1 MGQTAI
7 KFPAAVGQ
15 LLRQR
20 RKEMGFTLRQVSD
33 RLAERG
39 ERVHSSVLHRVER
52 GQADP
57 GVKRLYLLL
66 NLYQLPPSLIA
77 DLVELESL
85 ATRPPEPKANDLEGL
100 QREGVESLK
109 KGQIAHALGCLFA
122 VRQFVS
128 DTDESR
134 ILRQQTTITFA
145 TTARNLGKCRLA
157 KQVID
162 DLLLEP
168 PDPSLVVRV
177 LTVAASIWR
186 GLGSADVALG
196 FVRQAESYLKG
207 AERREIAW
215 VVHQKAALLFDLGR
229 LDEATS
235 ILRRALALYRQLE
248 DGYGEV
254 RAMYLRVRILDARG
268 RQADAIRCARR
279 IVRMSAKRGLE
290 RAVVFGQM
298 ALGPLLV
305 KTGRVADGIKSLRTA
320 LGKAASLDDRNAEFL
335 LHYHLWKAHQLD
347 GDTTRAQIEL
357 RLAAQFV
364 GFVDDRTPEI
374 DEVRRSTNENGG
386 AGK

>member
-57 GVKRLYLLL
+57 GVKRLYMLLH
-66 NLYQLPPSLIA
+66 LYQLPPSLVS

-85 ATRPPEPKANDLEGL
+85 ATKPPESKGKDLEKL
-100 QREGVESLK
+100 EREGVESLK
-109 KGQIAHALGCLFA
+109 KGNIAQALGCLFA
-122 VRQFVS
+122 VRQFVP

-168 PDPSLVVRV
+168 PDPSLAVRV

-186 GLGSADVALG
+186 GLGSADAALG
-196 FVRQAESYLKG
+196 FVRQAETYLDK
-207 AERREIAW
+207 AERKEVAW
-215 VVHQKAALLFDLGR
+215 VMHQKAALLFDLGR
-229 LDEATS
+229 LDEAAS
-235 ILRRALALYRQLE
+235 ILRRVLAQYRQLE
-248 DGYGEV
+248 DGYGEL

-268 RQADAIRCARR
+268 RHGDAIRCARR
-279 IVRMSAKRGLE
+279 IVRMSETRGLE
-290 RAVVFGQM
+290 RVVVFGQM

-305 KTGRVADGIKSLRTA
+305 KTGRISDGIKSLRAA
-320 LGKAASLDDRNAEFL
+320 LEKAVSLEDRNAEFL

-357 RLAAQFV
+357 RMAAQFV

-374 DEVRRSTNENGG
+374 DEVRLCMNENTGEW
-386 AGK
+386 K